1 MPCWI
6 LLATAAAPS
15 ANLYVASCA
24 PLPALEAF
32 IRFLIDSGRLGRA
45 APADDAQ
52 EVDESRL
59 VNYCVILAGRLGLDH
74 GYTIDRIF
82 FGPHSDEL
90 NDDYYG
96 GAAARAR
103 AGLGG
108 DAPALPASFARDR
121 FLRVAAGKSDG
132 WMETAASLIAVSHLH
147 PDTESLAEWFGDMAG
162 GHSPEHCR
170 SVVRELTSPEIGIV
184 LDCDKH
190 ICGEPW
196 QAAVVSATHHV
207 GEGTA
212 DGSGIAG
219 PIPVAA
225 GS

>member
-1 MPCWI
+1 M
-6 LLATAAAPS
+6 
-15 ANLYVASCA
+15 ASCA
-24 PLPALEAF
+24 PPSVLEAF
-32 IRFLIDSGRLGRA
+32 IRFLIDGGLLGRD

-52 EVDESRL
+52 EVDESRQI
-59 VNYCVILAGRLGLDH
+59 NYCVIIAGRLGLDH

-90 NDDYYG
+90 NDDYYDG

-108 DAPALPASFARDR
+108 DAPALPANFARDR
-121 FLRVAAGKSDG
+121 FLRVTAGKSGD

-147 PDTESLAEWFGDMAG
+147 PDIESLVEWFGDMAG

-207 GEGTA
+207 GEGAA